1 MTTFLG
7 GGGNCLP
14 DIVISLRPIS
24 DGGCGGAS
32 RMTTGSG
39 VFGLGGCCLMI
50 SGGAGGTNELAS
62 CVMKISPIFI

>member
-1 MTTFLG
+1 
-7 GGGNCLP
+7 
-14 DIVISLRPIS
+14 
-24 DGGCGGAS
+24 
-32 RMTTGSG
+32 MTTGSG